1 METLSKKYLIYSDI
15 NYTKAINY
23 SHKYNAPVTLN
34 YGPKHNRVKYILS
47 AGSGDGITLLQEGI
61 YIYVISQNKNLN
73 YIGMQ
78 VINTEAKQIEG
89 EVFLEGDDCTNEENF
104 SFGILDK
111 DINIQFKI
119 LCEYL

>member
-61 YIYVISQNKNLN
+61 YIYVISQNKSLN

-78 VINTEAKQIEG
+78 VINTEAKQIKG
-89 EVFLEGDDCTNEENF
+89 EVFLEGNDCTNEENF

-111 DINIQFKI
+111 DINMQFKI